1 MRNIIVIGASSGIGR
16 ELALQFLG
24 KGDNLYLCARRASLL
39 KELHQEY
46 QNNSHCLPFDVA
58 NHEHAFKILSTIFTE
73 LKVVDLVIFCAG
85 TGDLN
90 PDLNFGMEKPAID
103 TNVTGFTRVAD
114 LCFNL
119 FKRQGFG
126 HLVVLTSVAG
136 LRGGAA
142 APAYHASKAYQINYL
157 EALRIKARKEHL
169 SVCITDVRPGFVD
182 TALAKGEGLFF
193 VAPVAKAAKQI
204 RKAIDKKKSVVYVT
218 RRWSLIAWLF
228 RRMPFSILS
237 RF

>member
-16 ELALQFLG
+16 ELAIQFLE
-24 KGDNLYLCARRASLL
+24 KGDNLFLCARRAVLL
-39 KELHQEY
+39 KEVHQKFPE
-46 QNNSHCLPFDVA
+46 NSHCLPFDVA
-58 NHEHAFKILSTIFTE
+58 NHEHAFKMLSTIFTE
-73 LKVVDLVIFCAG
+73 SKVIDMVIFCAG

-90 PDLNFGMEKPAID
+90 PDLDFGIEKPAMDI
-103 TNVTGFTRVAD
+103 NVAGFTMVAD

-142 APAYHASKAYQINYL
+142 EPAYNASKAYQINYL
-157 EALRIKARKEHL
+157 EALRIKARKECL

-182 TALAKGEGLFF
+182 TAMAKGEGIFF

-204 RKAIDKKKSVVYVT
+204 RRAIDKRRSVIYVT
-218 RRWSLIAWLF
+218 RRWSIIAWLF
-228 RRMPFSILS
+228 RRMPFPILS

>member
-1 MRNIIVIGASSGIGR
+1 M
-16 ELALQFLG
+16 
-24 KGDNLYLCARRASLL
+24 
-39 KELHQEY
+39 
-46 QNNSHCLPFDVA
+46 
-58 NHEHAFKILSTIFTE
+58 LSTIFTE
-73 LKVVDLVIFCAG
+73 SKVIDMVIFCAG

-90 PDLNFGMEKPAID
+90 PDLDFGIEKPAMDI
-103 TNVTGFTRVAD
+103 NVAGFTMVAD

-142 APAYHASKAYQINYL
+142 EPAYNASKAYQINYL
-157 EALRIKARKEHL
+157 EALRIKARKEFL
-169 SVCITDVRPGFVD
+169 SVCITDVRPGFVN
-182 TALAKGEGLFF
+182 TAMAKGEGLFF

-204 RKAIDKKKSVVYVT
+204 RRAIDKRRSVIYVT
-218 RRWSLIAWLF
+218 RRWSLIAWLY
-228 RRMPFSILS
+228 RRMPFSILL